1 MNSLP
6 PYGLCHLFIHSKSE
20 VPLKIYAWLAMP
32 LLLGLVAC
40 IGQPVHVPDF
50 STLNFTGSAL
60 SAQMSMPLQGVLTNR
75 KGKLKFM
82 VAAAQGV
89 VLGYGTID
97 PKDCSVGIVFSRS
110 GAVSCLL
117 EKTGEALIELF
128 PMIDGNLASSGGWR
142 NVENLRE
149 MVYTS
154 PHLELTAHLENT
166 PQ

>member
-1 MNSLP
+1 M
-6 PYGLCHLFIHSKSE
+6 
-20 VPLKIYAWLAMP
+20 KIYAWLAVS
-32 LLLGLVAC
+32 LLFGLVAC

-97 PKDCSVGIVFSRS
+97 PKDSSVGIVFSRS
-110 GAVSCLL
+110 GAVSSLL

-142 NVENLRE
+142 NVENLKE